1 MSLTPQHVA
10 DVQRTWELCIPIADT
25 AADIFYTRLFELD
38 PRLRSLFPSE
48 MKEQKKKLMMMITA
62 AVRGLSDLDKLVPV
76 VQDLGRRHAGYRVT
90 DEHYATVGMALIDTL
105 RKGLGEHFTL
115 EVEQGWV
122 EVYGVLSTTMIEAAR
137 QVKPA

>member
-105 RKGLGEHFTL
+105 RKGLGEHFTP

-122 EVYGVLSTTMIEAAR
+122 AVYGVLSTTMIEAAR
-137 QVKPA
+137 QAKPA